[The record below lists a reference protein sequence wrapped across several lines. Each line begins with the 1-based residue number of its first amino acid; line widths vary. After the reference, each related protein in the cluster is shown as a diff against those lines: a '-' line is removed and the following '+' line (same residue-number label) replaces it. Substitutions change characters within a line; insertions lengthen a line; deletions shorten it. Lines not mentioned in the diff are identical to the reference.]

1 MDRKKGVVV
10 EWAEV
15 GGANCKVK
23 RRIGRMSDIDL
34 VVRISKSLEARLVRD
49 FGADGEGLGKKIES
63 VERKLPSETVK
74 QLYEVNKVRNDLVHK
89 EELNTLTNR
98 NEFKRKCKNIERSL
112 NKVKRANR
120 PPEWEGGVV
129 VIGFM
134 MITLIIYFLFQNLL

>member
-23 RRIGRMSDIDL
+23 RSGGCMSDIDL
-34 VVRISKSLEARLVRD
+34 VVRISKSLEAHLERD
-49 FGADGEGLGKKIES
+49 FKATGEGLGKKIKS
-63 VERKLPSETVK
+63 VEWKLPSETVK
-74 QLYEVNKVRNDLVHK
+74 LLYEVNDVRRDLVHK
-89 EELNTLTNR
+89 EELNTLANR
-98 NEFKRKCKNIERSL
+98 NEFKRKYKNIERSL

-129 VIGFM
+129 VIGLM
-134 MITLIIYFLFQNLL
+134 MITLIIYFLSQNLL